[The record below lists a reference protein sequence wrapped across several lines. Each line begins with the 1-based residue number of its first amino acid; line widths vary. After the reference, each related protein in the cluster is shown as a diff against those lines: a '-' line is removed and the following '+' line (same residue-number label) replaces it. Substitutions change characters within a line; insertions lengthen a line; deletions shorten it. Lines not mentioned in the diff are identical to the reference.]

1 MLLTLDG
8 WMQLLVDR
16 TLGEV
21 LLVLRQRLHSVFAHC
36 VQAPTKQLSPAHAD
50 TVRFSVQATI
60 AYTVVH
66 KCCDRATA
74 SVLDTL
80 F

>member
-1 MLLTLDG
+1 LIELIALLFAATLCYHKHQEMLLTLDG

-16 TLGEV
+16 TLGEA

-50 TVRFSVQATI
+50 TVRCAI
-60 AYTVVH
+60 
-66 KCCDRATA
+66 
-74 SVLDTL
+74 
-80 F
+80 

>member
-16 TLGEV
+16 SLGEA

-50 TVRFSVQATI
+50 TVRCVISTTI
-60 AYTVVH
+60 AYIAGVH
-66 KCCDRATA
+66 TDWIR
-74 SVLDTL
+74 
-80 F
+80 